1 MELDG
6 AEQSNQRRGRREKW
20 NDWAV
25 KRNGQWIIK
34 NPLHLTV
41 PLPLID
47 HSNWSSTIK
56 LFICHWLKWITKPKM
71 KEADKR
77 NKTVLGSKKTT
88 KLNWGEDIWTNL
100 FARLISEDD
109 FDFFAVDPRL
119 HGQHGLVDEA
129 GQPLCPHWAGM
140 MESYEGQT
148 VNIGRLGAG
157 VELQST
163 EVVIALI
170 I

>member
-1 MELDG
+1 MEWLSS
-6 AEQSNQRRGRREKW
+6 QKKRPMNNQKIHFIWPFLCHSRPFKL
-20 NDWAV
+20 
-25 KRNGQWIIK
+25 II
-34 NPLHLTV
+34 
-41 PLPLID
+41 D
-47 HSNWSSTIK
+47 CSSTIK
-56 LFICHWLKWITKPKM
+56 LFICHWLKWITQSKM